1 MASLVIPLIAAAL
14 TALAIW
20 LHAWIL
26 LWPASVLCAV
36 TIVYAARA
44 PGAFGK
50 RLDGGHAW
58 WAWIAWAPMFAYM
71 RLMHEAARSL
81 TREPVANEVAPGV
94 WVGRR
99 PRVGELPAGVAIVV
113 DLCAELAELRG
124 VVAAGRYLAIPTLDA
139 TSPTPAQLAA
149 AVDTILAATAG
160 GGGAFIHCAFGHG
173 RSATVAAAVLIRR
186 GDATIDDVEPKMKA
200 RRPRIG
206 LNPFQRRALA
216 AAVALGEVRLA
227 GEARPPART

>member
-14 TALAIW
+14 AALAIW

-26 LWPASVLCAV
+26 LWPAIVLFAV

-50 RLDGGHAW
+50 RADGGHAW
-58 WAWIAWAPMFAYM
+58 WAWIVWAPMFAYM

-81 TREPVANEVAPGV
+81 TKEPVANEVAPGV

-99 PRVGELPAGVAIVV
+99 PRPHELPAGVAIVV
-113 DLCAELAELRG
+113 DLCAELAELRD
-124 VVAAGRYLAIPTLDA
+124 VVAGRAYLVIPTLDA
-139 TSPTPAQLAA
+139 TSPTPAQLAR
-149 AVDTILAATAG
+149 AVDEILPAIAG
-160 GGGAFIHCAFGHG
+160 GGAAFIHCAFGHG

-186 GDATIDDVEPKMKA
+186 GDATLADVEPKMKA
-200 RRPRIG
+200 HRPRIG
-206 LNPFQRRALA
+206 LNPLQRSALA
-216 AAVALGEVRLA
+216 AAVQLGGPGSGTL
-227 GEARPPART
+227 G